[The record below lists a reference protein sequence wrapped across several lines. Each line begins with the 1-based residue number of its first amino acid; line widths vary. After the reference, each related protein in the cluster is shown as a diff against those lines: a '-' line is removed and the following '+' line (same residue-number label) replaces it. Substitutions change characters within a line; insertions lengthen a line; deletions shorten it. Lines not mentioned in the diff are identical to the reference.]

1 MAIIDLSKDVDL
13 PGCVEAPVFLRE
25 LMAANKELQQPVQT
39 MLEIL
44 FELAMFTSKV
54 SNPTLRILA
63 LRLGLFPMPK
73 EELKKALETE
83 MTRRAKQLEAKR
95 VAKQEVS
102 DGQPNPVANS

>member
-1 MAIIDLSKDVDL
+1 MAVIDLSKDADL
-13 PGCVEAPVFLRE
+13 PGCVEAPVFLKE

-83 MTRRAKQLEAKR
+83 VARAKQLEAKKT
-95 VAKQEVS
+95 ANQEVG
-102 DGQPNPVANS
+102 DGKPNSVAES

>member
-1 MAIIDLSKDVDL
+1 MAVIDLSKDADL
-13 PGCVEAPVFLRE
+13 PGCVEAPVFLKE

-83 MTRRAKQLEAKR
+83 VARAKQLEAKKT
-95 VAKQEVS
+95 ANQEVG
-102 DGQPNPVANS
+102 DGKPNSVAEG

>member
-1 MAIIDLSKDVDL
+1 MSVPIIGKEQDL
-13 PGCVEAPVFLRE
+13 PGCVEAPVFLKE

-54 SNPTLRILA
+54 RNPTLRILA

-83 MTRRAKQLEAKR
+83 VARRAKILEEMKAAR
-95 VAKQEVS
+95 QEAG
-102 DGQPNPVANS
+102 DGKPNPVANS

>member
-1 MAIIDLSKDVDL
+1 MAVIDLSKDADL
-13 PGCVEAPVFLRE
+13 PGCVEAPVFLKE

-83 MTRRAKQLEAKR
+83 MARRAEQLEAKR
-95 VAKQEVS
+95 AAKQEVG
-102 DGQPNPVANS
+102 DGQSNLVANS